1 MNFKEYM
8 FLNEEFKSHGSGSDA
23 YLEITDINDLDDK
36 EILAKLSG
44 FSSRKPKASEIKD
57 VKAVFSTYNKKTIT
71 DRALTLALSALR
83 DGLPVKDVKDM
94 VKYIH

>member
-8 FLNEEFKSHGSGSDA
+8 LNEEFKSSGSGANA
-23 YLEITDINDLDDK
+23 YFEVTDINDLDDE
-36 EILAKLSG
+36 EIIAKLPG

-57 VKAVFSTYNKKTIT
+57 VKAVFSAYNKKTIT